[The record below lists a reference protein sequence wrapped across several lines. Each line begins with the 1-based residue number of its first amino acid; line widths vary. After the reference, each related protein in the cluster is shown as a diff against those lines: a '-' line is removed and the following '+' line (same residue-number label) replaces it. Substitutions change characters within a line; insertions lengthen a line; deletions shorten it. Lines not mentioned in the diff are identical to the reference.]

1 MSHHEVDGSHAFL
14 HAHEASAGVAP
25 GVVDEAGV
33 MIVVERAEA
42 LVPRHAQSY
51 SLGDPLNR

>member
-1 MSHHEVDGSHAFL
+1 MSHHEVDGSHTLL
-14 HAHEASAGVAP
+14 HAHEASAGVP
-25 GVVDEAGV
+25 LSVVDEAGV

-51 SLGDPLNR
+51 SLGDPLNG